1 MRATMIRYDLPGAHS
16 DGTKS
21 RGLGSAFMPVT
32 PIRSACVAAAL
43 CIAALPAR
51 AQDVAD
57 FYRGRTV
64 QLIIPSN
71 MGGSVGLYGKLV
83 ADHIGRHIPGHP
95 TVILVQMPGAGGLQ
109 SVEFISQVGPKDGT
123 AFAEILSPSLLVPLM
138 R

>member
-1 MRATMIRYDLPGAHS
+1 
-16 DGTKS
+16 
-21 RGLGSAFMPVT
+21 MPYRLVRKT
-32 PIRSACVAAAL
+32 CVAAT
-43 CIAALPAR
+43 AALWGGTLQGY
-51 AQDVAD
+51 AQHIAD
-57 FYRGRTV
+57 FYRGKTV

-83 ADHIGRHIPGHP
+83 ADHVGRHIPGNP

-138 R
+138 RNTR